1 MKVNMLA
8 IVLRKPQF
16 ILWKEDPI
24 CGLSFLIYER
34 RKTMFAIVSLILLVV
49 GAVTGKDAVIITSGL
64 FGIAGAIEIWSS
76 RREKE
81 GKTHE

>member
-1 MKVNMLA
+1 
-8 IVLRKPQF
+8 
-16 ILWKEDPI
+16 
-24 CGLSFLIYER
+24 
-34 RKTMFAIVSLILLVV
+34 MFAIVSLILLVV

-64 FGIAGAIEIWSS
+64 FGIAGTIEIWSS